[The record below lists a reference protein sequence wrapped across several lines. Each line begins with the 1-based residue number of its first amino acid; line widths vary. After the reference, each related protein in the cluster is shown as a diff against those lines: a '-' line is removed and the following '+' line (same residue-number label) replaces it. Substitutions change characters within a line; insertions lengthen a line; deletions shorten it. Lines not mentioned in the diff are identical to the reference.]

1 MLRINVIANAG
12 AAERYYLESADYYL
26 DIDGIPAR
34 WQGQGAERL
43 DLRGE
48 VGFDQFASLFRNRHP
63 FTGERLTAATRSN
76 RRIGYDFTFTAP
88 KSVSLLAAMAG
99 DQRIVGAF
107 RTSVNETMHVIEHAA
122 AVRVRKHGGDHDR
135 ISGNLV
141 WADFVHMLSRP
152 TGEEGVP
159 QPALHAH
166 VVLANASF
174 DQEEGIWKALQ
185 AGSIKSNAPYY
196 QAVFRAKLAEHLQH
210 LGYELDVKT
219 GDFEIRGVPETA
231 IRKLSERTR
240 EIEELAHKLG
250 IKCPA
255 AKAKLGR
262 TSRKS
267 KNNKYGWQQLKDK
280 WHATL
285 THQEITAIHG
295 TYETSFAAPS
305 RFNAKDASAFQYA
318 LDHLLE
324 RQSAVPEQKLVT
336 EALRRGLGSAT
347 LEGVQA
353 QLTRRDIRRG
363 DYNGVTMVTTKQV
376 MEEERELIDIVRQG
390 RGTMRPI
397 ADHTGPECA
406 HLNAGQLE
414 AVRHILQS
422 RDRFT
427 AVLGTAGTGKSTLIA
442 AAKQAIE
449 QAGYRTTILAPTA
462 SAARI
467 TLRADGIVGAETLQR
482 FLCDANLQKQAAGQ
496 VVILDEAS
504 LAGTHDMLTL
514 ARISEQHRFRVAL
527 LGDGRQLKS
536 VSRGDVLA
544 VLQDFGGVRTANVSD
559 ILRQQGNPKEI
570 VDLLARGK
578 AAEAFDRLEASGAI
592 RAEGHDALAREYV
605 DEMNA
610 GRRVLAIA
618 PTHAELRSVNA
629 EIRSALRREGM
640 LAQEETEI
648 PRLVD
653 LQLTEAERR
662 DPANYI
668 PGHVAQFRHS
678 KGTFRNG
685 EAVEV
690 ETVNKVMLAEFASAH
705 QLYRQETLPVAIGDR
720 IRITRGGKSLCGRR
734 LENGAA
740 YGVHG
745 FTDAGHIVLSNSWQ
759 LPRDYSHIAHDW
771 ATTVFSSQSKTV
783 DTALIAIGPDSL
795 PAANSTAFYVAVS
808 RARTKAIVFSA
819 CPEDVRRAITR
830 PDAKAVA
837 MRTVPDVRPARRLV
851 VASAVAQRLQYF
863 RRVAKT
869 RRLSQSPARSLELSR

>member
-1 MLRINVIANAG
+1 MLRVNVIASAG

-34 WQGQGAERL
+34 WHGQGAERL
-43 DLRGE
+43 GLHGE
-48 VGFDQFASLFRNRHP
+48 VGFDQFSSLFRNKHP

-99 DQRIVGAF
+99 DDRIIDAF
-107 RTSVNETMHVIEHAA
+107 RKSVNETMHVIERAA
-122 AVRVRKHGGDHDR
+122 AVRVRKHGDDRDR

-166 VVLANASF
+166 IVLANASF
-174 DQEEGIWKALQ
+174 DNEEEIWKALQ
-185 AGSIKSNAPYY
+185 AGDIKSNAPYY

-210 LGYELDVKT
+210 LGYELDVKK

-240 EIEELAHKLG
+240 EIEELARKLG
-250 IKCPA
+250 IKSPA

-262 TSRKS
+262 TSRQS
-267 KNNKYGWQQLKDK
+267 KNKKYSWQQLKDK
-280 WHATL
+280 WHAAL
-285 THQEITAIHG
+285 THDEIKAIHG
-295 TYETSFAAPS
+295 TY
-305 RFNAKDASAFQYA
+305 DASYEAPPRFKADDAAAFQYA

-324 RQSAVPEQKLVT
+324 RQSAVPERKLLA

-353 QLTRRDIRRG
+353 QLKRRDIRRG
-363 DYNGVTMVTTKQV
+363 DYDGVTMVTTRQV

-406 HLNAGQLE
+406 HLNAGQME
-414 AVRHILQS
+414 AVQHILQS
-422 RDRFT
+422 RDRFA

-449 QAGYRTTILAPTA
+449 QAGYRATILAPTA

-467 TLRADGIVGAETLQR
+467 TLRSDGITGAETLQR
-482 FLCDANLQKQAAGQ
+482 FLHDPGMQQQAAGQ
-496 VVILDEAS
+496 IVILDEAS
-504 LAGTHDMLTL
+504 LAGTQDMLKL

-544 VLQDFGGVRTANVSD
+544 VLQDFGGVRATSVTN
-559 ILRQQGNPKEI
+559 ILRQQGAAKAI
-570 VDLLARGK
+570 VELLASGK
-578 AAEAFDRLEASGAI
+578 PVEAFDRLEAAGAV
-592 RAEGHDALAREYV
+592 RTDGHDALAREYV
-605 DEMNA
+605 AALKHD
-610 GRRVLAIA
+610 RRVCAIA
-618 PTHAELRSVNA
+618 PTHAEVLSVTTA
-629 EIRSALRREGM
+629 IRKALRDQGM
-640 LAQEETEI
+640 LAHDEREF

-662 DPANYI
+662 DAASYT
-668 PGHVAQFRHS
+668 PGLVAQFRHA
-678 KGTFRNG
+678 KGPFRNG
-685 EAVEV
+685 EQV
-690 ETVNKVMLAEFASAH
+690 TVFDDNRSILQELAGAH
-705 QLYRQETLPVAIGDR
+705 QLYRLETLSVSVGDR
-720 IRITRGGKSLCGRR
+720 LRITRGGKAVGGRR
-734 LENGAA
+734 LDNGAA
-740 YGVHG
+740 CSVVG
-745 FTDAGHIVLSNSWQ
+745 FNTNGDIELSNGLQ
-759 LPRDYSHIAHDW
+759 LSRSYSHIAFDW
-771 ATTVFSSQSKTV
+771 ATTVFSSQSRTV
-783 DTALIAIGPDSL
+783 DTVLIASATQSL
-795 PAANSTAFYVAVS
+795 AAMTSAAFYVAVS
-808 RARTKAIVFSA
+808 RARQRALVFTDCVEELRKAVAKPHTKAIA
-819 CPEDVRRAITR
+819 TRARIEPTMI
-830 PDAKAVA
+830 AAA
-837 MRTVPDVRPARRLV
+837 IGAAARRM
-851 VASAVAQRLQYF
+851 
-863 RRVAKT
+863 
-869 RRLSQSPARSLELSR
+869 RSLGRAKKEWNAARDQAGRAHISR